1 MKVKVFETDKNG
13 KIVFTKDELERLLNE
28 VYDSG
33 YLDGKNSTYV
43 WSSPY
48 KWTLSGN
55 EVNYNTVT
63 AQPQKIKY
71 EPTCKPNT
79 ITCGG
84 EVHNTIGD

>member
-13 KIVFTKDELERLLNE
+13 KIIFTKDELERLLNE
-28 VYDSG
+28 IYDSG

-48 KWTLSGN
+48 KWTLNGSSL
-55 EVNYNTVT
+55 T
-63 AQPQKIKY
+63 PQTIKY
-71 EPTCKPNT
+71 EPTCTPNT